1 MKSKV
6 VAVAAFVCLGTTGCV
21 AGPGG
26 SYNAANRTIAG
37 AAIGALLGGLGGSAI
52 GDPLSGAAVGAV
64 AGGGIGA
71 VMNPKTFGD
80 PSTRGYCY
88 SVDAYGNPIMV
99 PLDSVECKEAMA
111 RAGNQS
117 TPQR

>member
-1 MKSKV
+1 MTSRF
-6 VAVAAFVCLGTTGCV
+6 VAFAAFACLGTSGCV

-26 SYNAANRTIAG
+26 AYNAANRTIAG
-37 AAIGALLGGLGGSAI
+37 VALGAVLGGLGGGAMGSPI
-52 GDPLSGAAVGAV
+52 TGAAVGAI

-71 VMNPKTFGD
+71 IMNPKTFGD

-99 PLDSVECKEAMA
+99 PVDSVECKEAMA

-117 TPQR
+117 APQR